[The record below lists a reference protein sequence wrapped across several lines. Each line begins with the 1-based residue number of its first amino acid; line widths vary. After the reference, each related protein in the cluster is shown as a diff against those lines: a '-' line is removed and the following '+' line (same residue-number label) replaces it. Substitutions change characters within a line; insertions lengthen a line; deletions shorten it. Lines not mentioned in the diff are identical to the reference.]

1 MRTGT
6 AELPLHYG
14 TAPRWLFTRMSRLAS
29 EIAESV
35 VIEHGTLGL
44 LERLSD
50 PFWFQA
56 VGCVLGFDWHSS
68 GLTTT
73 TCGALKEGIRG
84 REEELGL
91 FVAGGKGATSRKTPS
106 EISAR
111 CERLGADAAPL
122 IYASKT
128 SAKVDSAAVQDGYQ
142 LYHHVFLFDRDS
154 NWAVIQQ
161 GMSVST
167 HMARRYH
174 WLSTSTAS
182 FVCEPHAAVCCDARS
197 EVLNLVAL
205 ESEAARRA
213 VHEVARRS
221 PQEVAGELCHLPH
234 LTLPRRHPVMATDID
249 PKRLDGILLKTYQ
262 AQPDG
267 FESLLT
273 LSGVGPKTMRALTM
287 VAELIYGAA
296 PSFEDPARY
305 SFAHGG
311 KDGTPYPVDRALY
324 DRTIDLLGRAIRRA
338 RFDRGEELSAL
349 RRLERAF
356 TGNPL
361 ATQARPHTSLGSR
374 SRAAGSGPRRAEA
387 TAGGSKETRP
397 LELFSSS

>member
-6 AELPLHYG
+6 AELPLHHG
-14 TAPRWLFTRMSRLAS
+14 SAPRWLFTRMSRLAA
-29 EIAESV
+29 EIAEAV

-111 CERLGADAAPL
+111 CERLGADATPL
-122 IYASKT
+122 VYASKT

-154 NWAVIQQ
+154 NWAVVQQ
-161 GMSVST
+161 GMSDAT
-167 HMARRYH
+167 RMARRYH
-174 WLSTSTAS
+174 WLSTGTAS

-213 VHEVARRS
+213 VHEVACQP
-221 PQEVAGELCHLPH
+221 PQEVARELDRLRHLA
-234 LTLPRRHPVMATDID
+234 LPRRHPVMLADID
-249 PKRLDGILLKTYQ
+249 PKRLDGILLRTYQ
-262 AQPDG
+262 AQPAG

-273 LSGVGPKTMRALTM
+273 LSGVGPKTMRALSL
-287 VAELIYGAA
+287 VAELIYGAT

-338 RFDRGEELSAL
+338 RFNRGEELGAL

-356 TGNPL
+356 AGTQPA
-361 ATQARPHTSLGSR
+361 ATVRPRATSGPK
-374 SRAAGSGPRRAEA
+374 AAGRGPGRAEA
-387 TAGGSKETRP
+387 GVPARGPKRTRQ